1 MKSTIFVQWSRTYF
15 RSLGRY
21 LASKTHREGQIN
33 NWTYRWTDENVNLY
47 DIPVWWHDRIIH
59 IGTSVYFCQYRTLLH
74 SSRLSVKINSV

>member
-21 LASKTHREGQIN
+21 LASKTHREGQN
-33 NWTYRWTDENVNLY
+33 KQLNLQTDENVNLY
-47 DIPVWWHDRIIH
+47 DIPVWWRDRIIH